1 MWDLNSMHSSEQ
13 FWITVEAFCFL
24 GAEMLLTFVVFFFI
38 VVASGDQSWEF
49 WNFFFGLE
57 LGGEVVAWS
66 PSPLSSSS
74 WGRVTGSG
82 MVVVEQD
89 THQEVWLFIL
99 LWNKNITSPPME
111 HVGIGNVGTSILWVA
126 QVSKPFLV
134 HIWIKSK
141 DYFWGMMHTTPFWG
155 CTASHVF
162 WGEGWG
168 S

>member
-1 MWDLNSMHSSEQ
+1 MPICHLMWDLNSMHSSEQ

-24 GAEMLLTFVVFFFI
+24 GAEM
-38 VVASGDQSWEF
+38 VASGDQSWEF
-49 WNFFFGLE
+49 WDFFFGLE
-57 LGGEVVAWS
+57 LRGEGGVAWS

-82 MVVVEQD
+82 MVAVEQD

-126 QVSKPFLV
+126 EVSRPFLV

-141 DYFWGMMHTTPFWG
+141 DYFWWMMHTTSF
-155 CTASHVF
+155 
-162 WGEGWG
+162 
-168 S
+168 